1 MGESDPKQI
10 EAPAPRFDLETK
22 LDTTAAEHREEIER
36 LLTSLPERFP
46 PHGAE
51 NVKLHA
57 EFIKVLH
64 SRLFRASQTLVHEGL
79 PTSIDE
85 LREVLP
91 AWDTF
96 LLLKDLLKLHL
107 AQDVIWTLREAT
119 DRARQLL
126 ELAFESSLSP
136 VAQAYLARVARC
148 FTWGYEAESLILC
161 RSVLEQVL
169 EETITNPDVFN
180 AYDWKP
186 DCFPAQ
192 RREELRRHGAV
203 AIKISDRIH
212 AAQALGRLSPAD
224 AAAAKTIRDRGNKAL
239 HEVPPSGVDVL
250 GTIRTLLGI
259 INALTQ

>member
-1 MGESDPKQI
+1 MGEGDSKQI
-10 EAPAPRFDLETK
+10 EAPAPDFDLEIK
-22 LDTTAAEHREEIER
+22 LSTTAAEHEEEIER

-46 PHGAE
+46 SHGAE
-51 NVKLHA
+51 NVKLHV

-85 LREVLP
+85 LNKVLP
-91 AWDTF
+91 AWDAF

-107 AQDVIWTLREAT
+107 AQDAISTLPGAT

-126 ELAFESSLSP
+126 ELAFESRLSP
-136 VAQAYLARVARC
+136 VAQAYLAWVGRC
-148 FTWGYEAESLILC
+148 FTWGYEAECLILC

-169 EETITNPDVFN
+169 EETITDRDVFD
-180 AYDWKP
+180 AYTWNP

-192 RREELRRHGAV
+192 RGEELRHDGALV
-203 AIKISDRIH
+203 INISDRIH
-212 AAQALGRLSPAD
+212 AAQALGRLSGAD
-224 AAAAKTIRDRGNKAL
+224 ANVAKTIRDRGNRAL
-239 HEVPPSGVDVL
+239 HEVPPSSVDVL
-250 GTIRTLLGI
+250 GTMRTLLGI

>member
-10 EAPAPRFDLETK
+10 EAPAPHFDLEIK
-22 LDTTAAEHREEIER
+22 LSTTTAEHEEEIER
-36 LLTSLPERFP
+36 LLKFLPARFP

-51 NVKLHA
+51 NVKLHV
-57 EFIKVLH
+57 ELIKVLH
-64 SRLFRASQTLVHEGL
+64 PRLFRASQTLVHENL
-79 PTSIDE
+79 PASIEE
-85 LREVLP
+85 LKEVLP
-91 AWDTF
+91 VYDVFF
-96 LLLKDLLKLHL
+96 LLKELLKLHL
-107 AQDVIWTLREAT
+107 AQDVIWTLPEAT

-126 ELAFESSLSP
+126 ELALESRLSP

-169 EETITNPDVFN
+169 EETITDRDVFN

-186 DCFPAQ
+186 DCFPAE

-203 AIKISDRIH
+203 AVKIGDRIH
-212 AAQALGRLSPAD
+212 AAQALGRLSAAD
-224 AAAAKTIRDRGNKAL
+224 ANAAKTIRDRGNKAL

-250 GTIRTLLGI
+250 STIRTLLGI